1 MQCVVMARLTP
12 LMIHMPS
19 AKKIKKEDKPEDKN
33 PALTPYQQQ
42 VTPQA
47 QGGPSAPATRD
58 TPEAIANLNRGFDA
72 LASEQNMV
80 AAPKESNSDKVMRGV
95 SGLLGF
101 VPKGGTRGDAADGFA
116 NIGRSLMGLN
126 SVQQMESDYNQ
137 SVAPE
142 KLRRALETGD
152 AEEIARL
159 DIGEGTA
166 RQRFDG
172 NQAKAAAA
180 ESPEVAKARS
190 RKVELANAAEAMSR
204 ETGVPY
210 GDAVGYI
217 NQQLGGGVFDDMELT
232 AARDGGYDGLK
243 AIIGDPVT
251 SADRFLLTGGNTAID
266 LRNSNMD
273 KIDWQSK
280 PKTPEE
286 MEMFK
291 ADLAYKVSRG
301 NLTDAQAL
309 KALRDAE
316 SNALRAAKYQPGGG
330 ADSASGFGSAGV
342 VVGSLTRAY
351 NSIEAANEAGVFVD
365 PEAGGG
371 ISTALTAMKA
381 DPNIVDSSKWRLAM
395 SVLDP
400 KGFEAV
406 MSMRQSQRDLMQAI
420 RQLPGMEASK
430 LADTPAEQEML
441 RQTALQ
447 YDGSYGGAKRSLGA
461 TTGLFAQEIEQ
472 FVLNNPNASPQAKE
486 AARDIL
492 RRAGIGGYEQ
502 AAQPNQAGG
511 KYPEGTK
518 VTNKDTGEEFVS
530 VVISGCQHNE
540 PR

>member
-1 MQCVVMARLTP
+1 
-12 LMIHMPS
+12 
-19 AKKIKKEDKPEDKN
+19 
-33 PALTPYQQQ
+33 
-42 VTPQA
+42 
-47 QGGPSAPATRD
+47 
-58 TPEAIANLNRGFDA
+58 
-72 LASEQNMV
+72 
-80 AAPKESNSDKVMRGV
+80 
-95 SGLLGF
+95 
-101 VPKGGTRGDAADGFA
+101 
-116 NIGRSLMGLN
+116 
-126 SVQQMESDYNQ
+126 
-137 SVAPE
+137 
-142 KLRRALETGD
+142 
-152 AEEIARL
+152 
-159 DIGEGTA
+159 
-166 RQRFDG
+166 
-172 NQAKAAAA
+172 
-180 ESPEVAKARS
+180 
-190 RKVELANAAEAMSR
+190 
-204 ETGVPY
+204 
-210 GDAVGYI
+210 VGYI

-286 MEMFK
+286 IEMFK

-301 NLTDAQAL
+301 KLTDAQAL

-330 ADSASGFGSAGV
+330 ADSAGGFGSAGV

-351 NSIEAANEAGVFVD
+351 NSIDAANEAGVFID

-371 ISTALTAMKA
+371 ISTALTALKA

-447 YDGSYGGAKRSLGA
+447 YDGSYEGAKRSLGA

-486 AARDIL
+486 AALDIL
-492 RRAGIGGYEQ
+492 RRSGITPVGYEQ
-502 AAQPNQAGG
+502 AAQPSQAGG

-518 VTNKDTGEEFVS
+518 VTNKDTGEEFVRRGDKW
-530 VVISGCQHNE
+530 VPTQ
-540 PR
+540 